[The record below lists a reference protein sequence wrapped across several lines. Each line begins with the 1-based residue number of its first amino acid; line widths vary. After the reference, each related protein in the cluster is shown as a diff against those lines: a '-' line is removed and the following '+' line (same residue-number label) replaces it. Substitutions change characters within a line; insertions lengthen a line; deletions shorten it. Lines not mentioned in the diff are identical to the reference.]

1 LASARA
7 SSGEADAVVVA
18 AAGGGTVAASWGGGD
33 GGGTIVGIDVSNWI
47 LSGHF
52 LVEWMR
58 AIGTSAEPCAEVSS
72 SATGAALGQIQFTTK
87 SNATSTLPT

>member
-1 LASARA
+1 M
-7 SSGEADAVVVA
+7 A
-18 AAGGGTVAASWGGGD
+18 AAGGGTVPANWGGAD
-33 GGGTIVGIDVSNWI
+33 GGTIVGIDVSNWI

-72 SATGAALGQIQFTTK
+72 SATGSALGQIQFTTK